1 MKLPVILRSLLAAS
15 ALAALMPAYAAPGAI
30 ESRWGNIEGPWRF
43 RIDPEDSGEGAGFAR
58 PDYDDSAWQL
68 IEVPGPWEARADAMG
83 APSLSAYD
91 GGAWYRLRL
100 VIPPGWR
107 DKALE
112 LGLGSVDDED
122 RA

>member
-68 IEVPGPWEARADAMG
+68 IEVG
-83 APSLSAYD
+83 A
-91 GGAWYRLRL
+91 
-100 VIPPGWR
+100 
-107 DKALE
+107 
-112 LGLGSVDDED
+112 LGSPGRCDG
-122 RA
+122 RAFSQRV